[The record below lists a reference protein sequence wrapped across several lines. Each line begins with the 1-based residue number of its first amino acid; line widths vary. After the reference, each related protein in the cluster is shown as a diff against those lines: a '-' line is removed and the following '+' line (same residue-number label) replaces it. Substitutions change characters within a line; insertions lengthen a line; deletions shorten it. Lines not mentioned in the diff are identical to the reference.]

1 VTLTRLITKTVYILY
16 FLIFAGLNSFCQ
28 DITQNITGKVLDNV
42 SNEPLPNANI
52 ILKNST
58 PPVGTVSNKIGQ
70 FTLKDIP
77 VGTISLKISYIGYR
91 SLDLDNLSLRPGKE
105 MVITVRLE
113 EEAFSGEEVVIT
125 IKTDKSKTRNTMT
138 TVSSRGFTVEE
149 TQRYAGSRNDVARMA
164 SNFAGVQVESDARN
178 DIIIRGNS
186 PSGLLWKLEGVDIP
200 NPNHYGAFGTTGGPV
215 SILNNNH
222 LDNSDFLTGA
232 FPSEFGNAL
241 SGVFDLTMRNGNTN
255 KYEFLGQIGFN
266 GFELGAEGPLFKGK
280 SSSFMINYRLSTLEI
295 FKALGV
301 DFGTGVAVPKYQDFT
316 YKFSLPST
324 KAGKFTFFGIGGKS
338 QIKLENEASDTTQ
351 QNMFFG
357 KGYNVLNMSDQVVI
371 GMNHIFRVSEK
382 SYTRLNIAYTYHD
395 FITKTDSVDPI
406 SNELIPDYRNFFKEN
421 KIYASF
427 FYKKKVNS
435 QNNFKVGISG
445 EFYFHEFIDSVFEED
460 YNQFITLT
468 NYNGRSSLF
477 QPYFSWQFKPGENLL
492 INMGLHYQYYS
503 FNSSSNFEPRLGIQW
518 SFGTGHSISV
528 GYGLHSQ
535 ILPVTI
541 YNKETFISPG
551 QYQANNKNLEMLKSH
566 HLVLSYDNRFNEFL
580 RFKTELYY
588 QHIFDAAISSG
599 SRNSY
604 SILNQGADF
613 YIPAPDSLG
622 SNGTGNNYGIE
633 FTLEQFLNKGMY
645 LLGTLSLF
653 ESKYTGSDGVYRNT
667 AFNGNFIANL
677 LFGKEFELSKDKPNK
692 KKKHYFGF
700 DIKINWTGGHRH
712 SPIDTTKV
720 QSHGLPTYIDSEAFE
735 LQYPNYFRTDLKV
748 LLKSFGRK
756 SNIEFIIDIQNLF
769 NTQNILNEGYNK
781 ETKEAY
787 YNYQM
792 SRLIIPQFKIE
803 F

>member
-1 VTLTRLITKTVYILY
+1 MKKNTYILY
-16 FLIFAGLNSFCQ
+16 FLILSVLNSFSQ
-28 DITQNITGKVLDNV
+28 DITQNITGRILDNV

-52 ILKNST
+52 ILKNSS
-58 PPVGTVSNKIGQ
+58 PPVGTVSNENGQ
-70 FTLKDIP
+70 FILKDIP
-77 VGTISLKISYIGYR
+77 VGTISLRISYLGYR
-91 SLDLDNLSLRPGKE
+91 SLDLDNLTLKPGKE
-105 MVITVRLE
+105 MVITARLE
-113 EEAFSGEEVVIT
+113 EMAFSGKEIVIT
-125 IKTDKSKTRNTMT
+125 VKTDKSKTRNTMT

-266 GFELGAEGPLFKGK
+266 GFEFGAEGPLFKGK
-280 SSSFMINYRLSTLEI
+280 SSSFMVNYRLSTLEV

-338 QIKLENEASDTTQ
+338 QIKLENEASDTSQ

-357 KGYNVLNMSDQVVI
+357 KGYNVINMADQIVM
-371 GMNHIFRVSEK
+371 GMNHIFQVNEK
-382 SYTRLNIAYTYHD
+382 SYTRLNLAYTYHD

-406 SNELIPDYRNFFKEN
+406 SNKLIPDYRNFFKEN
-421 KIYASF
+421 KIHVSF
-427 FYKKKVNS
+427 FFKQKVNPR
-435 QNNFKVGISG
+435 NNFKIGISG
-445 EFYFHEFIDSVFEED
+445 NFYFHEFIDSVFEED

-468 NYNGRSSLF
+468 NYLGESSLF
-477 QPYFSWQFKPGENLL
+477 QPYFSWQFKPAENFL
-492 INMGLHYQYYS
+492 INMGLHYQYYT
-503 FNSSSNFEPRLGIQW
+503 FNSSSSLEPRLGIRW
-518 SFGTGHSISV
+518 SFGAGNSISF

-551 QYQANNKNLEMLKSH
+551 QYMTNNKDLKMLKSH
-566 HLVLSYDNRFNEFL
+566 HLILSYDYRFTEFL

-588 QHIFDAAISSG
+588 QHIFDAAICSG
-599 SRNSY
+599 LKNSY

-613 YIPAPDSLG
+613 YIPAPDSLI

-633 FTLEQFLNKGMY
+633 FTMERFLNKGMY

-677 LFGKEFELSKDKPNK
+677 LFGKEFELSKGKSNK
-692 KKKHYFGF
+692 KKKHYLGF

-712 SPIDTTKV
+712 SPIDTTRV
-720 QSHGLPTYIDSEAFE
+720 QHHGLPSYIESEAFE

-769 NTQNILNEGYNK
+769 DTQNIYNETYNK
-781 ETKEAY
+781 ETQEVY

-792 SRLIIPQFKIE
+792 GRLIIPQFKIE